1 MMKNKVIYL
10 MTGLLVV
17 GVLLVMSY
25 NGQQRK
31 KIVKVESHIKKLD
44 KKQVTTTKDTTKL
57 ETSYNQAD
65 EKAKATLID
74 FAKNYY
80 TFSSQVDYDS
90 REDKVSDDVALADE
104 QKQILFSD
112 GRDDTGGSKI
122 DNLGL
127 QSKYET
133 AVGYTS
139 DKQDNLIET
148 LATVVIKVSSDTTK
162 TIRQAV
168 LIHGWYDTNIDK
180 FVSIKI
186 NDLQ

>member
-1 MMKNKVIYL
+1 
-10 MTGLLVV
+10 MTGLLAV

-25 NGQQRK
+25 NGQQRT
-31 KIVKVESHIKKLD
+31 KIVKVESNIKKLD
-44 KKQVTTTKDTTKL
+44 KQQVKTTKATTKL
-57 ETSYNQAD
+57 ETNYNQAD
-65 EKAKATLID
+65 EKAKSTLID
-74 FAKNYY
+74 FGKNYY
-80 TFSSQVDYDS
+80 TFSSQADYDK
-90 REDKVSDDVALADE
+90 RFGKVSDGLALADE
-104 QKQILFSD
+104 QKQSLFSD

-127 QSKYET
+127 QSEYDT

-139 DKQDNLIET
+139 DKQESMIET

-168 LIHGWYDTNIDK
+168 LIHGWYDTNLDK

>member
-1 MMKNKVIYL
+1 MKNKVIYL
-10 MTGLLVV
+10 MTGLLAV

-25 NGQQRK
+25 NGQQRS
-31 KIVKVESHIKKLD
+31 KIAKVESNLKKVD
-44 KKQVTTTKDTTKL
+44 KQLATTTKATTKL
-57 ETSYNQAD
+57 ETNYNEAD
-65 EKAKATLID
+65 EKAKSTLID

-80 TFSSQVDYDS
+80 TFSSQADYDK
-90 REDKVSDDVALADE
+90 RFGKVSDDVALTDE

-127 QSKYET
+127 QSEYET

-139 DKQDNLIET
+139 DKKDDLIET
-148 LATVVIKVSSDTTK
+148 LATVVVKVSSDTTK
-162 TIRQAV
+162 TGKQAV
-168 LIHGWYDTNIDK
+168 LIHGWYDTNLNK

>member
-1 MMKNKVIYL
+1 MKNKVIYL
-10 MTGLLVV
+10 MTGLLAV

-25 NGQQRK
+25 NGQQST
-31 KIVKVESHIKKLD
+31 KIVKVESNLKKLD
-44 KKQVTTTKDTTKL
+44 KQQVKTTKATTKL
-57 ETSYNQAD
+57 ETNYNQAD
-65 EKAKATLID
+65 EKAKSTLID
-74 FAKNYY
+74 FGKNYY
-80 TFSSQVDYDS
+80 TFSSQADYDK
-90 REDKVSDDVALADE
+90 RFGKVSDDLALADE
-104 QKQILFSD
+104 QKQSLFSD

-127 QSKYET
+127 QSEYDT

-139 DKQDNLIET
+139 DKQESMIET

-168 LIHGWYDTNIDK
+168 LIHGWYDTNLDK

>member
-1 MMKNKVIYL
+1 MKNKVIYL
-10 MTGLLVV
+10 MTGLLAV

-25 NGQQRK
+25 NGQQRT
-31 KIVKVESHIKKLD
+31 KIVKVESNIKKLD
-44 KKQVTTTKDTTKL
+44 KQQVKTTKATTKL
-57 ETSYNQAD
+57 ERNYNQAD
-65 EKAKATLID
+65 EKAKSTLID
-74 FAKNYY
+74 FGKNYY
-80 TFSSQVDYDS
+80 TFSSQADYDK
-90 REDKVSDDVALADE
+90 RFGKVSDDLALADE
-104 QKQILFSD
+104 QKQSLFSD

-127 QSKYET
+127 QSEYDT

-139 DKQDNLIET
+139 DKQESMIET

-168 LIHGWYDTNIDK
+168 LIHGWYDTNLDK

>member
-1 MMKNKVIYL
+1 MKNKVIYL

-25 NGQQRK
+25 NGQQRT
-31 KIVKVESHIKKLD
+31 KIVKVESNIKKLD
-44 KKQVTTTKDTTKL
+44 KQQVKTTKATTKL
-57 ETSYNQAD
+57 ETNYNQAD
-65 EKAKATLID
+65 EKAKSTLID
-74 FAKNYY
+74 FGKNYY
-80 TFSSQVDYDS
+80 TFSSQADYDK
-90 REDKVSDDVALADE
+90 RFGKVSDDLALADE
-104 QKQILFSD
+104 QKQSLFSD

-127 QSKYET
+127 QSEYDT

-139 DKQDNLIET
+139 DKQESMIET

-168 LIHGWYDTNIDK
+168 LIHGWYDTNLDK

>member
-1 MMKNKVIYL
+1 MKNKVIYL
-10 MTGLLVV
+10 MTGLLAV

-25 NGQQRK
+25 NGQQRT
-31 KIVKVESHIKKLD
+31 KIVKVESNIKKLD
-44 KKQVTTTKDTTKL
+44 KQQVKTTKATTKL
-57 ETSYNQAD
+57 ETNYNQAD
-65 EKAKATLID
+65 EKAKSTLID
-74 FAKNYY
+74 FGKNYY
-80 TFSSQVDYDS
+80 TFSSQADYDK
-90 REDKVSDDVALADE
+90 RFGKVSDDLALADE
-104 QKQILFSD
+104 QKQSLFSD

-122 DNLGL
+122 DKLGL
-127 QSKYET
+127 QSEYDT

-139 DKQDNLIET
+139 DKQESMIET

-168 LIHGWYDTNIDK
+168 LIHGWYDTNLDK

>member
-1 MMKNKVIYL
+1 
-10 MTGLLVV
+10 MTGLLAV

-25 NGQQRK
+25 NGQQRT
-31 KIVKVESHIKKLD
+31 KIVKVESNIKKLD
-44 KKQVTTTKDTTKL
+44 KQQVKTTKATTKL
-57 ETSYNQAD
+57 ETNYNQAD
-65 EKAKATLID
+65 EKAKSTLID
-74 FAKNYY
+74 FGKNYY
-80 TFSSQVDYDS
+80 TFSSQADYDK
-90 REDKVSDDVALADE
+90 RFGKVSDDLALADE
-104 QKQILFSD
+104 QKQSLFSD

-122 DNLGL
+122 DKLGL
-127 QSKYET
+127 QSEYDT

-139 DKQDNLIET
+139 DKQESMIET

-168 LIHGWYDTNIDK
+168 LIHGWYDTNLDK

>member
-1 MMKNKVIYL
+1 MKNKVIYL
-10 MTGLLVV
+10 MTGLLAV

-25 NGQQRK
+25 NGKQRT
-31 KIVKVESHIKKLD
+31 KIVKVESNIKKLD
-44 KKQVTTTKDTTKL
+44 KQQVKTTKATTKL
-57 ETSYNQAD
+57 ETNYNQAD
-65 EKAKATLID
+65 EKAKSTLID
-74 FAKNYY
+74 FGKNYY
-80 TFSSQVDYDS
+80 TFSSQADYDK
-90 REDKVSDDVALADE
+90 RFGKVSDDLALADE
-104 QKQILFSD
+104 QKQSLFSD
-112 GRDDTGGSKI
+112 GRDDTCGSKI

-127 QSKYET
+127 QSEYDT

-139 DKQDNLIET
+139 DKQESMIET

-168 LIHGWYDTNIDK
+168 LIHGWYDTNLDK

>member
-1 MMKNKVIYL
+1 MKNKVIYL
-10 MTGLLVV
+10 MTGLLAV

-25 NGQQRK
+25 NGQQRV
-31 KIVKVESHIKKLD
+31 KIAKVENNIKKFD
-44 KKQVTTTKDTTKL
+44 KQQATTTKATKKL
-57 ETSYNQAD
+57 ETNYNQAD
-65 EKAKATLID
+65 EKAKSTLID
-74 FAKNYY
+74 FAKKYY
-80 TFSSQVDYDS
+80 TFSSQADYDK
-90 REDKVSDDVALADE
+90 RFGKLSDDVALADE
-104 QKQILFSD
+104 QKQTLFSD
-112 GRDDTGGSKI
+112 GRDVTGGSKI

-127 QSKYET
+127 QSEYET

-168 LIHGWYDTNIDK
+168 LIHGWYDTNLDK
-180 FVSIKI
+180 FVSITI